1 MLFYFTLCILSKKKI
16 TSGSVFLF
24 VAFLCVLFGGIFD
37 INFDKI
43 EFGRLSTQ
51 TDNSSRLVLFD
62 HMSSYLSSAD
72 CLLGGFADYCTKYI
86 GQHNTF

>member
-1 MLFYFTLCILSKKKI
+1 MLFYFYSLYFIEKKDNQWFSI
-16 TSGSVFLF
+16 SF